1 MNITVVTLPETAV
14 VRLRCTGPYGG
25 NNRNMMERLKSW
37 ARERGLL
44 ENGVIL
50 GVAWDDPVC
59 IPPEQCRYDVCLG
72 RIPGGRYACFLGA
85 HTPSGVQALWET
97 SFAALQSMGSP
108 RLQAGRCW
116 NATGRSCW
124 TGGSASFAS
133 LFEPAHVSTSA
144 GATCVMKLPPS
155 VTANAVT
162 RSPSACIAPG
172 IPPKPSGR

>member
-59 IPPEQCRYDVCLG
+59 IPPEQCRYDVCLATKGCLPEPEADIAPG
-72 RIPGGRYACFLGA
+72 RIP
-85 HTPSGVQALWET
+85 
-97 SFAALQSMGSP
+97 
-108 RLQAGRCW
+108 
-116 NATGRSCW
+116 
-124 TGGSASFAS
+124 
-133 LFEPAHVSTSA
+133 
-144 GATCVMKLPPS
+144 
-155 VTANAVT
+155 
-162 RSPSACIAPG
+162 
-172 IPPKPSGR
+172 

>member
-14 VRLRCTGPYGG
+14 VRLRYTGPYGG

-59 IPPEQCRYDVCLG
+59 IPPEQCRYDVCLATKGCLPEPEADIAPG

-97 SFAALQSMGSP
+97 SFAALAEHGLSP
-108 RLQAGRCW
+108 
-116 NATGRSCW
+116 
-124 TGGSASFAS
+124 
-133 LFEPAHVSTSA
+133 
-144 GATCVMKLPPS
+144 
-155 VTANAVT
+155 
-162 RSPSACIAPG
+162 APG
-172 IPPKPSGR
+172 RPVLERYRPELLDRGLCELCIPI

>member
-59 IPPEQCRYDVCLG
+59 IPPEQCRYDVCLATKGCLPEPEADIAPG

-97 SFAALQSMGSP
+97 SFAVLAEHGLSP
-108 RLQAGRCW
+108 A
-116 NATGRSCW
+116 
-124 TGGSASFAS
+124 
-133 LFEPAHVSTSA
+133 
-144 GATCVMKLPPS
+144 PS
-155 VTANAVT
+155 RPVLE
-162 RSPSACIAPG
+162 RYRPELLDRGLCELCIP
-172 IPPKPSGR
+172 I